1 MMWSG
6 FDLRPRNLFDRTPFY
21 PYTPEPAR
29 PLANQRTQ
37 PGASEPSP
45 GGAATA
51 VETPRPTPAPER
63 RK

>member
-21 PYTPEPAR
+21 PYTPTPSR
-29 PLANQRTQ
+29 PLAHQRTE
-37 PGASEPSP
+37 PGLGEEGRRGSA
-45 GGAATA
+45 A
-51 VETPRPTPAPER
+51 VETPPNRPGPDQ